1 MSKASP
7 SVLLGVLL
15 VCCWSASALAQGPAA
30 KALTAG
36 PPASA
41 SAPSAPLPAPSA
53 TPPAASPRPAA
64 SATPEEVE
72 RAKESFRIGAAAYA
86 AGEYRAAIAALDSA
100 YALAPLPAIAF
111 SLAQAERRQ
120 YFIDHRSEHLERSVA
135 LFRRYLEQT
144 PNGGRRTDA
153 VEALAQ
159 LEPLLERLRATP
171 HAPSLPLIVE
181 NRPPSTRLLVLA
193 EAAGAHVFIDG
204 VEVPGALIREVAPGK
219 HSVLVRAAGFR
230 DAQRE
235 VVAVAGELIPV
246 SMALAELPGTLEV
259 SAPTASEIYVD
270 GSFASLGGSRVR
282 LELRSGK
289 HRISVAQNGYRVG
302 ARDVEVTRGDL
313 QALSFSLEPTG
324 QRMTANALLIGGA
337 AVLGASACLGVLALQ
352 SEDAA
357 QDFLARQGSQNV
369 SAAELVGYQA
379 DVVRR
384 DRYRLMAGAG
394 LGASLGLLVTGLFLH
409 ELDQPRIEDLSGGVE
424 ITTDVGSDHLF
435 AGLKGAF

>member
-1 MSKASP
+1 MKKP
-7 SVLLGVLL
+7 RRLLLAAW
-15 VCCWSASALAQGPAA
+15 CWSASALAQGPAA
-30 KALTAG
+30 GAPVATAS
-36 PPASA
+36 P
-41 SAPSAPLPAPSA
+41 PSA
-53 TPPAASPRPAA
+53 TTSSSNAAPPVVRPSPAAN
-64 SATPEEVE
+64 ATPAEVE

-120 YFIDHRSEHLERSVA
+120 YFIEQRPEHLERSVA

-159 LEPLLERLRATP
+159 LEPLLERIRATP
-171 HAPSLPLIVE
+171 HAPAAPPVVE
-181 NRPPSTRLLVLA
+181 TSTRLLVLA
-193 EAAGAHVFIDG
+193 EAPGAHVFIDG
-204 VEVPGALIREVAPGK
+204 TEIPGALIREVAPGK
-219 HSVLVRAAGFR
+219 HDIVVRAPGFR
-230 DAQRE
+230 DARPE
-235 VVAVAGELIPV
+235 VVAVQGELIPV

-259 SAPTASEIYVD
+259 SAPSASEIYVD
-270 GSFASLGGSRVR
+270 GSFASLGGRGVH

-302 ARDVEVTRGDL
+302 ARDVEVTRGEV

-324 QRMTANALLIGGA
+324 QRMTSNALLIGGA
-337 AVLGASACLGVLALQ
+337 AVLGASAFLGVLALQ

-357 QDFLARQGSQNV
+357 QDFLALRDTQNV
-369 SAAELVGYQA
+369 SPAELVGYQA

-394 LGASLGLLVTGLFLH
+394 FGASLGLLVTGLFLH

-424 ITTDVGSDHLF
+424 VATSLGPDHLF
-435 AGLKGAF
+435 AGFKGAF